1 MRARRLAVVLAVSA
15 AVAASGGGQAQA
27 QGFQSFTA
35 GNGRVLCNLVG
46 REAAARQ
53 KQLLCWFPATGASVS
68 LIAGGGRPTS
78 RVREELRGVHQ
89 PAPPLHTGRS
99 WRFTY
104 AGSSLL
110 RCSGQATG
118 VACNNQGGHGF
129 RLGASGIVTF

>member
-1 MRARRLAVVLAVSA
+1 MSARTLAAALAIA
-15 AVAASGGGQAQA
+15 ALLGGDAQA

-35 GNGRVLCNLVG
+35 GKGSVLCNLVG

-68 LIAGGGRPTS
+68 LTAAGGRPRS
-78 RVREELRGVHQ
+78 RVRGALRGVQQ
-89 PAPPLHTGRS
+89 PAPPLAAGRK
-99 WRFTY
+99 WRFSY

-118 VACNNQGGHGF
+118 VSCNNQGGHGF
-129 RLGASGIVTF
+129 RLAAGGIVTY